1 MAMPKIVVEK
11 NLSDARKAELGIA
24 SWNIWDCDVREFR
37 LDFQGESE
45 HSYIL
50 EGEIVVTP
58 DGGESVTLVPGD
70 YVIFPD
76 GLTSMWSVTKTL
88 KKHYMKTPD

>member
-11 NLSDARKAELGIA
+11 NLSDGRKAELGIA

-37 LDFQGESE
+37 LGFQCESE

>member
-1 MAMPKIVVEK
+1 MAMPKIIVEK

-24 SWNIWDCDVREFR
+24 SWNIWDGEVREFR

-58 DGGESVTLVPGD
+58 DGGESVTVVPGD

-88 KKHYMKTPD
+88 KKHYMKTAD

>member
-1 MAMPKIVVEK
+1 MPEIIVEK

-24 SWNIWDCDVREFR
+24 DWNIWDCPVTGFR
-37 LDFQGESE
+37 LDFDEETE

-58 DGGESVTLVPGD
+58 DGGEAVTVVPGD
-70 YVIFPD
+70 YVIFPK
-76 GLTSMWSVTKTL
+76 GLKSMWQVTKTL
-88 KKHYMKTPD
+88 KKHYMKTAD

>member
-11 NLSDARKAELGIA
+11 NLSDGRKAELGIA

-50 EGEIVVTP
+50 ECEIVVTP